1 MRVHACSIKH
11 YHAHGVKELIS
22 KSVITLLRNLG
33 ATFTWS
39 PADTPELNGV
49 SERKFKTL
57 GERCLSMM
65 LQSGLPTDFWWDAYE
80 TSNYLTNRL
89 PTKTVHG
96 YITPFE
102 ALTKY
107 RPDLS
112 HLRI

>member
-1 MRVHACSIKH
+1 MYDIASTAIITTVMSRQQTD
-11 YHAHGVKELIS
+11 GGKELIS

-33 ATFTWS
+33 ATFT
-39 PADTPELNGV
+39 GV

-65 LQSGLPTDFWWDAYE
+65 LQFILPADFWWDAYE

-89 PTKTVHG
+89 RVQG
-96 YITPFE
+96 YITPLK

-112 HLRI
+112 HLRIWGM